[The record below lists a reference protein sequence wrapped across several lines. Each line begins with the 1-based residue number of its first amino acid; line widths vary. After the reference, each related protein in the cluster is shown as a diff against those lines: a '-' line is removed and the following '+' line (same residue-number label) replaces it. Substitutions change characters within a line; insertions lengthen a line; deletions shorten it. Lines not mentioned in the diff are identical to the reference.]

1 MPRRK
6 TDRIGERFMTNEGY
20 EVVVIEYNNC
30 LDILVQFQDKYKAI
44 VHTTINNCKNGQVK
58 NPYHPSVYGVGYIGV
73 GKYKSRENC
82 NKKDNSYYEDWL
94 DLLKRGFDNKYKEK
108 RPTYKDVTVN
118 EECFCLQNFGVWWEN
133 NYYEIEGEQMCIDKD
148 ILCKG
153 NKEYSFNT
161 MIFVPQRIN
170 LLFVKCDGSRGNLP
184 IGVSYHKETNKYMAR
199 CQTLECQ
206 KYLGLYNTSE
216 EAFLAYKE
224 FKEQYIK
231 QVADEYKDKIPQRLY
246 DAMYAWTVEI
256 DD

>member
-1 MPRRK
+1 MMPK
-6 TDRIGERFMTNEGY
+6 KIDRTGEQFKTNEGY
-20 EVVVIEYNNC
+20 IVEVIKYNNC
-30 LDILVQFQDKYKAI
+30 LDILVQFQDEYKAI

-82 NKKDNSYYEDWL
+82 NKKDNNYYEDWL
-94 DLLKRGFDNKYKEK
+94 DLLKRGFDDKYKEK

-170 LLFVKCDGSRGNLP
+170 SLFVKRDACRNDLP

-199 CQTLECQ
+199 CQTLEHQ
-206 KYLGLYNTSE
+206 KYLGLYNTPE
-216 EAFLAYKE
+216 EAFIAYKK